1 MPKKHQNIDS
11 LSYLFDT
18 YKSAHKILYWDPRR
32 SRGYLHV
39 SLNDKL
45 FEISILPGALSAY
58 DRSLTFR
65 IQL

>member
-1 MPKKHQNIDS
+1 MPKKHQNINS

-32 SRGYLHV
+32 SREHLYVNFFTQLDSS

-45 FEISILPGALSAY
+45 FEISI
-58 DRSLTFR
+58 
-65 IQL
+65 